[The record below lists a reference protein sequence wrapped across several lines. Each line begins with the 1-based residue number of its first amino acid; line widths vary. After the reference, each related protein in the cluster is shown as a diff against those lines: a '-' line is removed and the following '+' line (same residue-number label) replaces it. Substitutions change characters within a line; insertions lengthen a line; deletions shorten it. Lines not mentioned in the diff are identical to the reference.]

1 VEGNNH
7 RAAGKGGQT
16 DGYTFKKRDRLKKRS
31 EYLFVSKAGKKVTNR
46 YFIALFVNGRFSWP
60 RIGITVT
67 RRVGNAVTRNRVK
80 RMCRE
85 FFRLNREH
93 LDRSVDI
100 NLIAKKETAALPSET
115 ARRSLTQLF
124 EQINRKSGF

>member
-1 VEGNNH
+1 M
-7 RAAGKGGQT
+7 AAGKGGQT
-16 DGYTFKKRDRLKKRS
+16 GYTFKKRDRLKKRS
-31 EYLFVSKAGKKVTNR
+31 EYLSVSKAGKKVTNR
-46 YFIALFVNGRFSWP
+46 HFIALFVNGRFSWP

-93 LDRSVDI
+93 LERSVDI
-100 NLIAKKETAALPSET
+100 NLIAKKEAAALPSET

>member
-1 VEGNNH
+1 MAG
-7 RAAGKGGQT
+7 GKGGQK
-16 DGYTFKKRDRLKKRS
+16 GYTFKKRDRLKKRS
-31 EYLFVSKAGKKVTNR
+31 EYLSVSKAGKKVTNR
-46 YFIALFVNGRFSWP
+46 HFIALFVNGRFSWP

-93 LDRSVDI
+93 LERSVDI
-100 NLIAKKETAALPSET
+100 NLIAKKEAAALPSET
-115 ARRSLTQLF
+115 ARRSLSQLF
-124 EQINRKSGF
+124 EHINRKSGF